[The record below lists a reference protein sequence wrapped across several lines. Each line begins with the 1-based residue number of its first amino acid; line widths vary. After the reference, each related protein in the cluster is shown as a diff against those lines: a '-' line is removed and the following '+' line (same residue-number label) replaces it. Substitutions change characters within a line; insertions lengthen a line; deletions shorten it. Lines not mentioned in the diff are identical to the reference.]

1 MLNCN
6 GLYVRLGFQGSG
18 LGQIKLYTPLSK
30 MFSKRAP
37 APAGP
42 TNVPRRCQQRQTL
55 WLGLSF
61 S

>member
-37 APAGP
+37 APGGAH
-42 TNVPRRCQQRQTL
+42 QRAQAL
-55 WLGLSF
+55 PAASN
-61 S
+61 SVARS

>member
-55 WLGLSF
+55 
-61 S
+61 